1 MNRLMALAVVASLLA
16 GCAETRGTR
25 VTVDADS
32 GEASVLENSYR
43 LSNRVKVRKVVY
55 GEASEGIRK
64 ATVTIESVTS
74 RRQRLQARMV
84 WTDAEGSD
92 IDADAKPYRSIVL
105 DGNDA
110 YAFTGVAPSSA
121 AVRAKLQIREI
132 ETVE

>member
-1 MNRLMALAVVASLLA
+1 MNKILIATLCAALVA

-25 VTVDADS
+25 VSIDTDS

-55 GEASEGIRK
+55 GEASDGIRK
-64 ATVTIESVTS
+64 ATVTIESVTK

-84 WTDAEGSD
+84 WADAEGAE
-92 IDADAKPYRSIVL
+92 IDADAKPYRTLVL
-105 DGNDA
+105 DGNDVCT
-110 YAFTGVAPSSA
+110 FTGVAPNPR
-121 AVRAKLQIREI
+121 AVRARLQIREV